1 MLKPSSYRW
10 INQFVSWTRKNELLL
25 LCLSTY
31 IQCLFLSLFFKRLAV
46 FSAYNTFSWRI
57 VFTVVTMLVY
67 ALVVKQNAR
76 FKDELIEL
84 WQDKKV
90 LLRMLLASF
99 LIAANWLIYIYA
111 VGHGQAT
118 QASLGYYIMPIISI
132 LFALIFLRE
141 SLSRTMWAAVV
152 LAFIGVLVLVVNTGK
167 LPVVSLGLA
176 LSFGFYGLI
185 KKGVKLSSDVAML
198 VESGLLL
205 PFVAIYLIFF
215 SPESFSSYS
224 SLEMFLLAI
233 SGVVTA
239 VPLLC
244 FSEAVK
250 RAPLNLIGFIQYLN
264 PTIQLLVAILIFGE
278 TVSFGELKGFLF
290 IWIAI
295 LVFVTGQIV
304 TFRRS
309 S

>member
-1 MLKPSSYRW
+1 M
-10 INQFVSWTRKNELLL
+10 
-25 LCLSTY
+25 
-31 IQCLFLSLFFKRLAV
+31 
-46 FSAYNTFSWRI
+46 
-57 VFTVVTMLVY
+57 
-67 ALVVKQNAR
+67 
-76 FKDELIEL
+76 
-84 WQDKKV
+84 
-90 LLRMLLASF
+90 
-99 LIAANWLIYIYA
+99 IYIYA

-118 QASLGYYIMPIISI
+118 QASLGYYIMPIVSI
-132 LFALIFLRE
+132 LFALVFLRE
-141 SLSRTMWAAVV
+141 SLSRTMWTAVV
-152 LAFIGVLVLVVNTGK
+152 LAFIGVLVLVANTGK
-167 LPVVSLGLA
+167 LPMVSLGLA

-198 VESGLLL
+198 VESGFLL

-224 SLEMFLLAI
+224 TLEMFLLAI

-264 PTIQLLVAILIFGE
+264 PTIQLLVAILVFGE

-290 IWIAI
+290 IWLAI
-295 LVFVTGQIV
+295 LVFVTGQILNL
-304 TFRRS
+304 RKS

>member
-1 MLKPSSYRW
+1 M
-10 INQFVSWTRKNELLL
+10 TRKNQGLLFGL
-25 LCLSTY
+25 ASY
-31 IQCLFLSLFFKRLAV
+31 IQWGFLSLFWKLLAGV
-46 FSAYNTFSWRI
+46 SAYNTFSWRI

-67 ALVVKQNAR
+67 ALITNQTTR
-76 FKDELIEL
+76 FKGELVGL
-84 WQDKKV
+84 WQDKKA
-90 LLRMLLASF
+90 LLRMLFASF

-111 VGHGQAT
+111 VGHDQAT
-118 QASLGYYIMPIISI
+118 QASLGYYIMPIVSI
-132 LFALIFLRE
+132 LFALVFLRE
-141 SLSRTMWAAVV
+141 SLSRSMWVAVV

-167 LPVVSLGLA
+167 LPIISLGLA

-185 KKGVKLSSDVAML
+185 KKGVKLSSDVSML

-205 PFVAIYLIFF
+205 PFVAIYLFLF

-224 SLEMFLLAI
+224 ILEMLLLAI

-250 RAPLNLIGFIQYLN
+250 SAPLNLIGFIQYLT

-290 IWIAI
+290 IWVSI
-295 LVFVTGQIV
+295 LVFVTGQILNL
-304 TFRRS
+304 RKS

>member
-1 MLKPSSYRW
+1 
-10 INQFVSWTRKNELLL
+10 
-25 LCLSTY
+25 
-31 IQCLFLSLFFKRLAV
+31 
-46 FSAYNTFSWRI
+46 
-57 VFTVVTMLVY
+57 MLVY
-67 ALVVKQNAR
+67 ALITNQTTR
-76 FKDELIEL
+76 FKGELVGL
-84 WQDKKV
+84 WQDKKA

-111 VGHGQAT
+111 VGHDQAT
-118 QASLGYYIMPIISI
+118 QASLGYYIMPIVSI
-132 LFALIFLRE
+132 LFALVFLRE
-141 SLSRTMWAAVV
+141 SLSRSMWVAVV

-167 LPVVSLGLA
+167 LPIISLGLA

-185 KKGVKLSSDVAML
+185 KKGVKLSSDVSML

-215 SPESFSSYS
+215 SPEAFSSYS

-233 SGVVTA
+233 SGIVTA

-290 IWIAI
+290 IWVAI
-295 LVFVTGQIV
+295 LVFVTGQILNL
-304 TFRRS
+304 RKS

>member
-1 MLKPSSYRW
+1 MLSL
-10 INQFVSWTRKNELLL
+10 TRKNQGLLFGL
-25 LCLSTY
+25 ATY
-31 IQCLFLSLFFKRLAV
+31 IQWGFLSLFWKLLAG
-46 FSAYNTFSWRI
+46 
-57 VFTVVTMLVY
+57 VFTVVTMLTY
-67 ALVVKQNAR
+67 ALVTKQNTR
-76 FKDELIEL
+76 FKKELVEL
-84 WQDKKV
+84 WQDKKA

-118 QASLGYYIMPIISI
+118 QASLGYYIMPIVSI

-167 LPVVSLGLA
+167 LPMVSLGLA
-176 LSFGFYGLI
+176 LTFGFYGLI

-224 SLEMFLLAI
+224 SMEMFLLAI

-290 IWIAI
+290 IWMAI